1 MAWPRL
7 GSPSNGDGHIDI
19 TFDAES
25 RFIGSVLGLLRGRR
39 RVAESPTGTETATWK
54 AAAYLATLAEMYGTL
69 APAAL
74 AQTTPAVAT
83 LVLDPSALKAL
94 ARGDGYARAHVAR
107 AIGMLARIEIPATAL
122 LDTRLMPVAEAVGSI
137 VPIDEDI
144 TQIAGELL
152 ARVGVLMP
160 LDALT
165 VALGVREGSAAL
177 LTTDRP
183 GISALARAAAH
194 PGLHV
199 LTIPSLP

>member
-7 GSPSNGDGHIDI
+7 GSPSNGNGRIDV

-25 RFIGSVLGLLRGRR
+25 RFLGSMFGLLRGRR
-39 RVAESPTGTETATWK
+39 RLAESPTAAETGTWK
-54 AAAYLATLAEMYGTL
+54 AAAYLATLADMHGTL

-74 AQTTPAVAT
+74 AQSTPAITT

-94 ARGDGYARAHVAR
+94 AHGDAYARAHVAR

-122 LDTRLMPVAEAVGSI
+122 LDTRLVPVAEAVGTI
-137 VPIDEDI
+137 VSIDEDI
-144 TQIAGELL
+144 TRIAGELL

-165 VALGVREGSAAL
+165 VATAARDEAAAV

-183 GISALARAAAH
+183 AVSALARAAGH
-194 PGLHV
+194 PGLHI
-199 LTIPSLP
+199 LTIP